1 MHNCFFYLSK
11 IQIIAFKVYQIVI
24 FILLSFIFVIFEPK
38 VHIYC
43 QYSPFFHSLNIV
55 DIKSNLFIKKKKF
68 IILAFSLIF
77 LYTIFLLKRKMLVR
91 PLSLSLLFLNST
103 YRIVMCGDRR

>member
-1 MHNCFFYLSK
+1 MYNFFLSK

-43 QYSPFFHSLNIV
+43 QYSPFVHSIYCHIFFFLWVPISSIGKVSDGCIRDLGFNPR
-55 DIKSNLFIKKKKF
+55 LHQ
-68 IILAFSLIF
+68 ILIGV
-77 LYTIFLLKRKMLVR
+77 LV
-91 PLSLSLLFLNST
+91 
-103 YRIVMCGDRR
+103 